1 MKNNIQQFSISEEI
15 EGKYY
20 CQYGKEDFIDED
32 GWPRLKASTSED
44 ILAKAIQNKK
54 PKNITEKIK
63 HYRFFLKM
71 SPNMELYNPK
81 TIHSSLSAKEQQ
93 HKQFSYI
100 NKTCKSSWT
109 FKEVDQNLFN
119 RYLLFLKTMNMQTL
133 KDIQR
138 QLK

>member
-1 MKNNIQQFSISEEI
+1 MRNNIQQFSISEDTE
-15 EGKYY
+15 EKYY
-20 CQYGKEDFIDED
+20 CQYGQEDFIDED
-32 GWPRLKASTSED
+32 GWARLENPNNEN
-44 ILAKAIQNKK
+44 ILAKAVQNKK

-63 HYRFFLKM
+63 HYRFFLKV

-81 TIHSSLSAKEQQ
+81 TIHSSLSSKQQ
-93 HKQFSYI
+93 KQFSYI
-100 NKTCKSSWT
+100 NKTCKSSWI

-119 RYLLFLKTMNMQTL
+119 RYLLFLKTMNMQTF